1 MDHLTLIIIAL
12 IFMGFGLLS
21 GKIEGSLLTPPLLFS
36 GLGLLFSQNNLALV
50 DLHIDP
56 EAIYI
61 ITEITLILVLF
72 SDAARINL
80 RGLKGNHNIPVRLLL
95 IGMPLTIA
103 LGGILAL
110 WLPLDLNLWEA
121 VLLAAILAPTDAA
134 LGLMVVT
141 SEHVPVRIRQAIN
154 VESGLNDGIALPVVL
169 IFVSLASS
177 SQLQEQHDWVQ
188 FVVYQLGFG
197 PLVGIFIG
205 YLGAKVINIATQ
217 KDWMTESSE
226 GLVAL
231 AIAALAYTLAE
242 SLHGNG
248 FIAAFVAGLIFGNTL
263 THVCRFL
270 FEFAETEGQL
280 LTLVTFFIFG
290 AVLLPDVLPLIN
302 GWILLYALLSLTII
316 RIIPVALSLVGA
328 KMNILSTLFLGWFGP
343 RGLASI
349 LFLLLILEQG
359 HIEHANIIATI
370 TLLTISLSIIA
381 HGISAAPF
389 ARFYGKK
396 VATMGKCEEIVP
408 VQEIPTRTGKL
419 LNKLTK
425 KH

>member
-50 DLHIDP
+50 DLHIDQ

-61 ITEITLILVLF
+61 ITEMTLILVLF

-103 LGGILAL
+103 LGSILAL
-110 WLPLDLNLWEA
+110 CLPLDLSLWEA
-121 VLLAAILAPTDAA
+121 ALLAAILAPTDAA
-134 LGLMVVT
+134 LGLIVVT

-169 IFVSLASS
+169 IFASLASS
-177 SQLQEQHDWVQ
+177 SHLQEQHEWVQ

-197 PLVGIFIG
+197 PLVGIFVG

-248 FIAAFVAGLIFGNTL
+248 FIAVFVAGLIFGNTL

-290 AVLLPDVLPLIN
+290 SVLLPDVLPLIDS
-302 GWILLYALLSLTII
+302 WMLLYALLSLTII
-316 RIIPVALSLVGA
+316 RIIPVTLSLVGA
-328 KMNILSTLFLGWFGP
+328 KMNVLSILFLGWFGP

-359 HIEHANIIATI
+359 QIANADIIATI

-381 HGISAAPF
+381 HGISAAPL
-389 ARFYGKK
+389 AHFYGKK
-396 VATMGKCEEIVP
+396 VAAMGKCEEIVP
-408 VQEIPTRTGKL
+408 AQEIPARTG
-419 LNKLTK
+419 NFFK
-425 KH
+425 KFTQKH